1 MTDAAKNKTTF
12 PGLAALRLVLLLVVA
27 LCLPETRVWGFAVS
41 PQPASGVFE
50 SASPSSVGEITTDSA
65 YDASDSP
72 HAPRATPKLN
82 NAANAVE
89 DFLGGQGKIIK
100 NADGDTILM
109 RGDKKIRFDIKDP
122 HGDKPHFHLEQ
133 QTPGGKW
140 KDAGPEHRY
149 YFKEDGQ

>member
-1 MTDAAKNKTTF
+1 MTARLPLRLLLALLFAAACCMTGAFASHGAENSELLGFDAAE
-12 PGLAALRLVLLLVVA
+12 G
-27 LCLPETRVWGFAVS
+27 
-41 PQPASGVFE
+41 
-50 SASPSSVGEITTDSA
+50 
-65 YDASDSP
+65 
-72 HAPRATPKLN
+72 TPNLN
-82 NAANAVE
+82 NTVNAVE

-133 QTPGGKW
+133 QTPSGKW

>member
-1 MTDAAKNKTTF
+1 MNSLLISLLTLLFSLSSPATEGNGDFWHSLLAAKT
-12 PGLAALRLVLLLVVA
+12 
-27 LCLPETRVWGFAVS
+27 
-41 PQPASGVFE
+41 
-50 SASPSSVGEITTDSA
+50 
-65 YDASDSP
+65 
-72 HAPRATPKLN
+72 TPKID
-82 NAANAVE
+82 NAAKAVE

-133 QTPGGKW
+133 QTPSGKW

-149 YFKEDGQ
+149 YFKEE